1 MPVLE
6 GSLDG
11 AGLRVC
17 IVVARWNEFVTRK
30 LLEGAE
36 SCLGERGVEKQ
47 SVTVAWV
54 PGAFEVP
61 TAANW
66 AARSG
71 NFDAVICLGAVIRGD
86 TAHFEYVAGGA
97 TEGIAKTALE
107 TGVPVIFGVLTV
119 DNVEQ
124 ALSRTGGKD
133 GHKGEEAAQAAIE
146 MANLRKELSARSDQ
160 PSTR

>member
-6 GSLDG
+6 GALDG

-36 SCLGERGVEKQ
+36 SQLGERGVSKGD
-47 SVTVAWV
+47 VTVAWV

-61 TAANW
+61 TAAKW
-66 AARSG
+66 AAASG
-71 NFDAVICLGAVIRGD
+71 KFDAVICLGAVIRGE

-97 TEGIAKTALE
+97 AEGIAAVSRE

-124 ALSRTGGKD
+124 AMSRTGGKD

-146 MANLRKELSARSDQ
+146 MARLRTLLA
-160 PSTR
+160 

>member
-1 MPVLE
+1 MSRVLE
-6 GSLDG
+6 GALDG

-17 IVVARWNEFVTRK
+17 VVVSRWNEFVTRR

-36 SCLGERGVEKQ
+36 KVLRERGLADDA
-47 SVTVAWV
+47 VTVAWV
-54 PGAFEVP
+54 PGAFELP
-61 TAANW
+61 TAATW
-66 AARSG
+66 AASSG
-71 NFDAVICLGAVIRGD
+71 RFDAVICLGAVIRGE

-97 TEGIAKTALE
+97 AEGIRQTAQS

-119 DNVEQ
+119 DTVEQ

-146 MANLRKELSARSDQ
+146 MANLRKLLTA
-160 PSTR
+160 

>member
-6 GSLDG
+6 GALDG

-36 SCLGERGVEKQ
+36 SQLGERGVRKDD
-47 SVTVAWV
+47 VTVAWV

-61 TAANW
+61 TAAKW
-66 AARSG
+66 AAGSG
-71 NFDAVICLGAVIRGD
+71 NFDAVICLGAVIRGE

-97 TEGIAKTALE
+97 AEGIAAVSRE

-124 ALSRTGGKD
+124 AMSRTGGKD

-146 MANLRKELSARSDQ
+146 MARLRTLLA
-160 PSTR
+160 